1 MQKYETIVFSEI
13 GLRQTQRQIETLRQ
27 DLGASGAMLL
37 DQAGH
42 LLVECGTHGDFDPN
56 TFLALLG
63 NAMSA
68 SNAVIHLLRD
78 TSAFDLHIH
87 EGTSYEM
94 YTSRINDQIFLT
106 LTFEKRPGTSRVGM
120 VWITLRRAIVELR
133 ELIDQAA
140 VKPGT
145 IEDKQIQN
153 AISSTLAEALNRMEG
168 DMFTGNPPHSTT
180 PAADPRNNSVPPS
193 PIPNELMDPNRTISY
208 EEARRLGLINLDDND
223 LDSRA

>member
-1 MQKYETIVFSEI
+1 MQKYETIVFSRI
-13 GLRQTQRQIETLRQ
+13 GIRKTQNHIETLRQ
-27 DLGASGAMLL
+27 DLGASGAMLV

-94 YTSRINDQIFLT
+94 YTSRINDEIFLT
-106 LTFEKRPGTSRVGM
+106 LTFEKRSSTSRVGM

-145 IEDKQIQN
+145 TEDKEIKN
-153 AISSTLAEALNRMEG
+153 AISSTLEALNRLEG
-168 DMFTGNPPHSTT
+168 DMLSENPLESSTR
-180 PAADPRNNSVPPS
+180 AADPHNNSVPTS
-193 PIPNELMDPNRTISY
+193 PIPDELMDPNRTISY
-208 EEARRLGLINLDDND
+208 EEARRLGLIDLDDTD
-223 LDSRA
+223 LDSGS